1 MERQIKR
8 KKMERE
14 RKGEK
19 DNRGKDG
26 KSQIKRER

>member
-8 KKMERE
+8 KQMERE

-19 DNRGKDG
+19 DKRGKDG